1 MSNYIIAL
9 PSLPYDNFTLDLYM
23 YSGYVYYWG
32 LCFDFSG
39 PSQNR
44 IFWISIVHYVI
55 VNYWVMAMAIYFNH
69 SIESISTK
77 ILPILFYQNPYM
89 VSELSTSLVS
99 EFQIEQSKAK
109 EVPYSAVK

>member
-1 MSNYIIAL
+1 
-9 PSLPYDNFTLDLYM
+9 
-23 YSGYVYYWG
+23 
-32 LCFDFSG
+32 
-39 PSQNR
+39 
-44 IFWISIVHYVI
+44 
-55 VNYWVMAMAIYFNH
+55 MAIYFNH